1 MNLKHLQL
9 NLPELKHVC
18 IINSPIDEIYFG
30 GSVNMETLWLE
41 NTRIYK
47 FRDVALPE
55 LLEFTIIGTST
66 ASIYNL
72 NFPKLNK
79 LEIEGNIT

>member
-1 MNLKHLQL
+1 
-9 NLPELKHVC
+9 
-18 IINSPIDEIYFG
+18 
-30 GSVNMETLWLE
+30 METLWLE